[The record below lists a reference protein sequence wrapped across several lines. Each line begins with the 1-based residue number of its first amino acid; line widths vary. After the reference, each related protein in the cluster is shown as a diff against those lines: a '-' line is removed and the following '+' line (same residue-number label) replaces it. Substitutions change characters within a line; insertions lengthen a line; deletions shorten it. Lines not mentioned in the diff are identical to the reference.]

1 MSCLISGE
9 LAKRH
14 FCDEADLVGFGV
26 GFDQPPVLTPGRSEY
41 CILLRTGTLAHADRR
56 HKDRG
61 ARLGLPPRH
70 RRLLHPRDRRPDRR
84 CPHRSPRSPAST
96 TPFPADRFQPQRL
109 PLGTDKGIGFTA
121 RTFRRHAVGASVSYR
136 RGGHR
141 HSESKA
147 FSHSIFLRGRT
158 ATEVAQLRGPAQS
171 K

>member
-121 RTFRRHAVGASVSYR
+121 RTFRRHAVGAR
-136 RGGHR
+136 CELPARRPPPLRIKGIPPFDLLTRPHRNRGG
-141 HSESKA
+141 
-147 FSHSIFLRGRT
+147 
-158 ATEVAQLRGPAQS
+158 PAS
-171 K
+171 WTCPK